1 VAGVTV
7 SYVPLSSA
15 SLVIIIIIII
25 IIIRLVVVV
34 VVVGRLALFSRGR
47 VVI

>member
-1 VAGVTV
+1 MAGVTV

-15 SLVIIIIIII
+15 SLVIIIII